1 MVVGAKKP
9 SRERS
14 PRPMQAP
21 SPSAILQRRFRVGIA
36 CLLGAVWP
44 GLALAQSLPAIE
56 SRRTTAAERGVLPA
70 IERAAG
76 TPALRTGTR
85 EVAAPSEAGGAEF
98 GEQRIAYRRAH
109 IEPWTAVVDLQV
121 FRTDNAA
128 LTSTGKQSDWYMRY
142 GAAVNYANR
151 VAGPLFIDLSVQQSA
166 FRYAEFDVLDFDLTR
181 VEAGLLLQT
190 LGRFDAFLFARYR
203 LEYIAEAGL
212 GSQLFTSHSIEAGL
226 QKVWK
231 ITRGQRLYAGIAAL
245 VPLATDPEGAG
256 RGEYSATVG
265 YSLRLTEQINA
276 GISYRG
282 AWYHYTEG
290 GREDW
295 NHLLSLGASYDVA
308 DWLQLGLNVSYTLNR
323 SSASRAEYE
332 SLVPGG
338 SLALRVTF

>member
-1 MVVGAKKP
+1 MC
-9 SRERS
+9 
-14 PRPMQAP
+14 
-21 SPSAILQRRFRVGIA
+21 LGIA
-36 CLLGAVWP
+36 CLLAAGAA
-44 GLALAQSLPAIE
+44 GLAFGQNVPTVE
-56 SRRTTAAERGVLPA
+56 SRRDVAVGRGIVPAMQPATSATALRGGVSNAATAAG
-70 IERAAG
+70 
-76 TPALRTGTR
+76 
-85 EVAAPSEAGGAEF
+85 AGGAEF

-128 LTSTGKQSDWYMRY
+128 LTSTGKQSDCYMRY

-151 VAGPLFIDLSVQQSA
+151 VVGPLFVDLAVQQSA

-203 LEYIAEAGL
+203 FEYITEAGL
-212 GSQLFTSHSIEAGL
+212 GSQLFANHSLEVGL

-231 ITRGQRLYAGIAAL
+231 ITRGQRFFAGVAAL
-245 VPLATDPEGAG
+245 VPLETDPGGAG

-265 YSLRLTEQINA
+265 YTLRLTEQINA
-276 GISYRG
+276 GVSYRG
-282 AWYHYTEG
+282 AWYHYSKG

-295 NHLLSLGASYDVA
+295 NHLLNIGASYDVA
-308 DWLQLGLNVSYTLNR
+308 DWLQLGLNFTYTLNR
-323 SSASRAEYE
+323 SNAARADYE

-338 SLALRVTF
+338 SLAVRLAF